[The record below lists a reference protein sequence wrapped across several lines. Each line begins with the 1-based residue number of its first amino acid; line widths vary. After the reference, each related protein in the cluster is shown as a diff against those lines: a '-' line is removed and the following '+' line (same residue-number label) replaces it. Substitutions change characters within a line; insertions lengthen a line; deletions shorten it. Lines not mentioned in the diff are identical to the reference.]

1 MRRLAAS
8 ELAAGRTVKEAV
20 KGTRRRLH
28 QIGAV
33 YLDSTP
39 QYESWL
45 RLLDE
50 ASRSGDRDQIR
61 EACRTIMACHQSVP
75 AADAARAPA
84 RRGSGG
90 ALMVA

>member
-1 MRRLAAS
+1 MSDDPRLDELVEQVRASAKYRAIHAGLVRRLAAS

-39 QYESWL
+39 QYEL
-45 RLLDE
+45 
-50 ASRSGDRDQIR
+50 A
-61 EACRTIMACHQSVP
+61 
-75 AADAARAPA
+75 APA
-84 RRGSGG
+84 R
-90 ALMVA
+90 